1 MASPAATAPTTLE
14 QSNPLVRYKLL
25 RQVGKGSYGKVYRAI
40 ERLTDATVAI
50 KVIRLSDDD
59 EIKDLTA
66 QVRREVDPL
75 RQCDSPF
82 ILSYLGSHVFRGR
95 LWLMTEFCEG
105 GSLLDALH
113 LQESPLSEP
122 QVAAVTAGALAAL
135 RHLHQ
140 DCHMLHRDLKAA
152 NFLLTFDGC
161 LKLADFGVS
170 VQLSNTLSKRST
182 AIGTPHCMA
191 LYLPHTSPTPPSH
204 LPSISP
210 TRHAAL
216 DGARGDRRGL
226 VLRPRRHMVAR
237 HL

>member
-66 QVRREVDPL
+66 QVRREVDTL

-182 AIGTPHCMA
+182 AIGTPHWMA
-191 LYLPHTSPTPPSH
+191 PEVIQEGSYSDLADIWSLG
-204 LPSISP
+204 IS
-210 TRHAAL
+210 AL
-216 DGARGDRRGL
+216 ELAE
-226 VLRPRRHMVAR
+226 RPDVGEV
-237 HL
+237 